1 MYRAF
6 YAGMESVAL
15 PLFALF
21 FFTAAFAWVL
31 VRVLRRKGS
40 AEWEQVS
47 QLPLSDDLQSSTP
60 GNTP

>member
-1 MYRAF
+1 MYKAF
-6 YAGMESVAL
+6 YSGLESLAL

-21 FFTAAFAWVL
+21 FFTAAFTWVL

-40 AEWEQVS
+40 TEWEQAS
-47 QLPLSDDLQSSTP
+47 QLPLSDDLHSTH